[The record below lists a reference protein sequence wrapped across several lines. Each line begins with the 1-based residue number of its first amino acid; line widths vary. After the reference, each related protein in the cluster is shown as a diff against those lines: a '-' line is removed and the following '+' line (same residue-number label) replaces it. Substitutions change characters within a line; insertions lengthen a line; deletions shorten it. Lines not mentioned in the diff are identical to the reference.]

1 MKTSLIRRNLLVC
14 FVSLVCSTGAQAKLT
29 RTAER
34 CGANQDE
41 PPARVFADSSG
52 KGWREYKSAKAV
64 PELELNV
71 GSAAQVWPGTNGSLL
86 VHVQEPGE
94 DFAAYTDYC
103 FDQAG
108 KLTQL
113 RYELRTAWGWGYRQE
128 GPAAGKNL
136 KPETS
141 EFFDTK
147 TGQHIERP
155 EQASD
160 VADALEPR
168 IYRQKSELPFFKLLP
183 KGMV

>member
-1 MKTSLIRRNLLVC
+1 MKTALIPRTLLVC
-14 FVSLVCSTGAQAKLT
+14 FVWLICSTSAQAKLT
-29 RTAER
+29 QTAQR

-41 PPARVFADSSG
+41 APARVFADSSG
-52 KGWREYKSAKAV
+52 KGWREYKAKAV
-64 PELELNV
+64 PELELNL

-94 DFAAYTDYC
+94 DFAVYTDYC
-103 FDQAG
+103 FDKAG

-128 GPAAGKNL
+128 GPLAGSNL
-136 KPETS
+136 KSETS

-155 EQASD
+155 EQAGD
-160 VADALEPR
+160 VPDALKPR
-168 IYRQKSELPFFKLLP
+168 IYQKKSELPFFKLLP